1 MYNYLWYFGYLYI
14 ILYIIHVFFSKYL
27 FRFHLYVNEDYYIKS
42 LWVTYVSILYI
53 GFLFLF
59 PTLELFIITCLFSLA
74 DKLTKL
80 SITKTVLEAFNN
92 VTLTVAAPAASSA
105 IKIDLTIALELAGTV
120 YKVVAPELVKLVF
133 LFVYTLATYKP
144 RESLLLLF
152 YLV

>member
-59 PTLELFIITCLFSLA
+59 PTLELFIITCLFSFISILGYI
-74 DKLTKL
+74 DKFKHLPGNTSKQKYYKQAIL
-80 SITKTVLEAFNN
+80 HILVLVLPLLVILYTYTFNFFSITYITYVSIIYLIFFILN
-92 VTLTVAAPAASSA
+92 
-105 IKIDLTIALELAGTV
+105 
-120 YKVVAPELVKLVF
+120 YKKL
-133 LFVYTLATYKP
+133 YKQIN
-144 RESLLLLF
+144 R
-152 YLV
+152 